1 MKRTITTILLLFT
14 CMSINVQKTFA
25 QEYSAL
31 DEESKEVMQKLRDLF
46 RDNIASLDP
55 IEGEYDCE
63 CYGTYVTPFVRQN
76 IPVQRIKVMIVR
88 ESGTDNKFLVGLLP
102 NGEDCNLSIERIG
115 ETNAY
120 SMSYYTSPCRI
131 YLQNN
136 NHFYATIR
144 LNHES
149 AIEYTGNR
157 RLGRGI
163 DISFTFDFIKTYPTA
178 AMYADAIK
186 EDIEEAQPTEW
197 TGTGF
202 ALTNNYIVTNNH
214 VVEGAKSIYIQGV
227 NGNFDN
233 KHSATVVATDKY
245 NDLALLKMNDCTIS
259 SASIPYSIKTSTT
272 DVGEEIF
279 VLGYPLTSTMG
290 DEIKL
295 TTGVVSS
302 KTGFQ
307 GNVSMYQISA
317 PIQPGNSGGPLFD
330 SKGNVIGIVSAKHQ
344 GAENVGYAVKAS
356 YLRGLIESATSA
368 DILPHN
374 NKMSTLNLTSKVKAA
389 KNFVYYI
396 TCSSKD
402 SSY

>member
-102 NGEDCNLSIERIG
+102 DGEDCNLSIERIG

-178 AMYADAIK
+178 AMYADATK

-245 NDLALLKMNDCTIS
+245 NNLALLKVNDCTIS
-259 SASIPYSIKTSTT
+259 SVSIPYSIKTSTT

-279 VLGYPLTSTMG
+279 VLGYPLNA
-290 DEIKL
+290 
-295 TTGVVSS
+295 SS
-302 KTGFQ
+302 G
-307 GNVSMYQISA
+307 
-317 PIQPGNSGGPLFD
+317 
-330 SKGNVIGIVSAKHQ
+330 
-344 GAENVGYAVKAS
+344 
-356 YLRGLIESATSA
+356 
-368 DILPHN
+368 
-374 NKMSTLNLTSKVKAA
+374 
-389 KNFVYYI
+389 
-396 TCSSKD
+396 
-402 SSY
+402 